1 MGQCLTSSR
10 AKTSKKKKKK
20 NCHPNWGW
28 NDIFYYR
35 QASTQTSFRCYH
47 FSLFIIGIILQC
59 LLCFHVTS
67 TLPWSLNSSWAS
79 TSLHFV
85 YYEYYRFER
94 AFFTLHP
101 FLFSS
106 RLHWELAVQQQR
118 QQGFMLCLVRLFVWI
133 RQQSISVVCNRE
145 YYFWLI
151 TCARKFSYKLSSH
164 LILYYFQ
171 QLKHFWSYFYL
182 LHCKTLNL
190 LDMYIIFAL
199 VYWFIIEY
207 LPILFI
213 RFIRLIRFI
222 RKKFRILC

>member
-1 MGQCLTSSR
+1 MGQCLISSR
-10 AKTSKKKKKK
+10 AKNSKKKKKKKK

-47 FSLFIIGIILQC
+47 FCLFIIGIILRC
-59 LLCFHVTS
+59 WLCFHVTS
-67 TLPWSLNSSWAS
+67 TPPWSLNSSWAS

-106 RLHWELAVQQQR
+106 RLHWELAVQRQR

-133 RQQSISVVCNRE
+133 TQQSISVVCNRE

-151 TCARKFSYKLSSH
+151 TCVRKFSYKLKKQPSDP
-164 LILYYFQ
+164 
-171 QLKHFWSYFYL
+171 L
-182 LHCKTLNL
+182 LFSTIKTLLIVL
-190 LDMYIIFAL
+190 LFVPLQDSEFIGYVHNFCVVLLIH
-199 VYWFIIEY
+199 YWVFTH
-207 LPILFI
+207 FVH
-213 RFIRLIRFI
+213 
-222 RKKFRILC
+222 